1 MRVQACE
8 HGFGIS
14 PLVHHAGPYRGPALV
29 VLISVRL
36 SLHSLSVLNM
46 ACVSIGADHGRLSVR
61 GAEIHGFERLPAHY
75 SSDHFLCSR
84 RICGRSLTRHD
95 GLAALLGVRRHS
107 GRHCCSVGNRDG
119 RSIIEGK
126 PQRRP
131 GFQFPYANTVRLG
144 TASGN
149 RFVFTKMK

>member
-14 PLVHHAGPYRGPALV
+14 PLVHHAGPYGGPALV

-36 SLHSLSVLNM
+36 SLRGLRVADY
-46 ACVSIGADHGRLSVR
+46 ACVYIGADHGRRSVR
-61 GAEIHGFERLPAHY
+61 GAEIHGFARLPAHY
-75 SSDHFLCSR
+75 SSGHILCSR
-84 RICGRSLTRHD
+84 RICGGSLARHD

-107 GRHCCSVGNRDG
+107 GSHCCSVGNRGG
-119 RSIIEGK
+119 RSIIAGK

-131 GFQFPYANTVRLG
+131 GSQSTYANTVRLG